1 MSTDGKAAAPAA
13 TVTPDQV
20 LETLGRVR
28 TGRVFDLSVSIATG
42 TPRLPGQTPFV
53 LSMAMTPRDMRRT
66 LAAMGIESDAGFVIE
81 RVEMDLHTGTHID
94 ALGHVAIGDAMYGGA
109 SVGDIVYSSGV
120 AKLGAEEIPS
130 FVSRGILLDIAKVAG
145 VESLPLGHTVSADE
159 VRAALL
165 AAGVTLQRGDVVLI
179 HTGWLAANFADPTK
193 YAQPG
198 YPGLGLEAAD
208 LLIEGGALVIGADNI
223 SVEPMLSQ
231 APPDFACVHKRCIAQ
246 AGVFLMENV
255 RTEELVRA
263 GITEFAF
270 IGASV
275 KILGGTGGLTRPLAI
290 V

>member
-1 MSTDGKAAAPAA
+1 
-13 TVTPDQV
+13 
-20 LETLGRVR
+20 
-28 TGRVFDLSVSIATG
+28 
-42 TPRLPGQTPFV
+42 
-53 LSMAMTPRDMRRT
+53 MRRN
-66 LAAMGIESDAGFVIE
+66 LAALGIENDVGFVIE
-81 RVEMDLHTGTHID
+81 RIEMDLHTGTHID
-94 ALGHVAIGDAMYGGA
+94 ALGHVAIGDTMYGGA
-109 SVGDIVYSSGV
+109 AVNDIVYSSGV

-130 FVSRGILLDIAKVAG
+130 FVSRGILLDIAKVADE
-145 VESLPLGHTVSADE
+145 ESLPLGHTISADE
-159 VRAALL
+159 VRAAVQT
-165 AAGVTLQRGDVVLI
+165 AGVTLRRGDVVLI

-193 YAQPG
+193 YVQPG

-208 LLIEGGALVIGADNI
+208 LLIEGGALLIGADNI

-231 APPDFACVHKRCIAQ
+231 APPNLAEVHKRCIAQ

-255 RTEELVRA
+255 RTEELARA